1 MALATTAATVPTPLS
16 RYSCGGLPVV
26 KMWVSSGRVGVD
38 PVKMSSNLAA
48 VCLVGGS
55 MEGRATHRLQH
66 WHRGIIIA
74 NM

>member
-1 MALATTAATVPTPLS
+1 MFD
-16 RYSCGGLPVV
+16 LPFAYQHVGSLTKSMRLKEVV
-26 KMWVSSGRVGVD
+26 KMWVSSGTVGVD

-66 WHRGIIIA
+66 WHHGIIIA